1 MQYPHYDNQSDKLS
15 LSQEDMAICKRT
27 KIQLNISISTLRG
40 FPWRRTVELRQSVN
54 ERKEYLQSYDPTWL
68 TATESH
74 DSKCAGNSLHFI
86 LVMQTRNIESW
97 CKSQS
102 SLPASQAVLS
112 GLNYHFADSDDLLQP
127 NNAVQLSNQKLEK
140 TKILTSEFSY
150 QKIEVI
156 K

>member
-1 MQYPHYDNQSDKLS
+1 MQFYDLS
-15 LSQEDMAICKRT
+15 RL
-27 KIQLNISISTLRG
+27 
-40 FPWRRTVELRQSVN
+40 TV
-54 ERKEYLQSYDPTWL
+54 
-68 TATESH
+68 TESH

-86 LVMQTRNIESW
+86 LVILVMQTRNIETW
-97 CKSQS
+97 CRIQS
-102 SLPASQAVLS
+102 SLPAAQAVLS

-127 NNAVQLSNQKLEK
+127 NNAVQLSIQKLEK

>member
-1 MQYPHYDNQSDKLS
+1 MTISQTSFLYNRKTWQFAKEQKSNWIFQYPLYAAFPDQELLSFDKVPMK
-15 LSQEDMAICKRT
+15 EKRW
-27 KIQLNISISTLRG
+27 Q
-40 FPWRRTVELRQSVN
+40 
-54 ERKEYLQSYDPTWL
+54 YLQSYDPSWL
-68 TATESH
+68 TVTESH

-97 CKSQS
+97 CRIQS
-102 SLPASQAVLS
+102 SLPAAQAVLS